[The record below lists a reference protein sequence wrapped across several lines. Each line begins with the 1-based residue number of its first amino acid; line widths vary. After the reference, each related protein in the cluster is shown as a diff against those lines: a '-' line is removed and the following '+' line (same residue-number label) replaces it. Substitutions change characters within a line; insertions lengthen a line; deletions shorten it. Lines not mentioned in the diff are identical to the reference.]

1 MLNDNY
7 WYQCP
12 LCYQSYGAN
21 DEMDVYDEE
30 YDEDIC
36 KHCKKELD
44 AERSLSSDTTDTA
57 MKIMEVSDERRS

>member
-21 DEMDVYDEE
+21 DEMSVYDEE

-36 KHCKKELD
+36 KHCKSELD
-44 AERSLSSDTTDTA
+44 SERR
-57 MKIMEVSDERRS
+57 VSDGDDARS